1 MAIQVSSAQS
11 VTLRQIAVDAPDYSH
26 YRPLGTYQQVIR
38 LLNLEGEAT
47 CTLRHVVLQDRPD
60 YYALSYSWGPPTSTK
75 PLEIKQAGTESQVV
89 HIRRTVAKFLK
100 QLYRH
105 FGCISIW
112 LDVICINQRS
122 IPEQSAQVALMGD
135 IYSRA
140 KGVYAWMGGWDP
152 ELEYTFRYAN
162 TFSTKHE
169 IDSLDA
175 GRLDNGLENLSRRNY
190 WSR

>member
-1 MAIQVSSAQS
+1 MAAQVSSTQS
-11 VTLRQIAVDAPDYSH
+11 VSLRRIAVDAPDYSH
-26 YRPLGTYQQVIR
+26 YRPLGTGQQVIR
-38 LLNLEGEAT
+38 LLDLEGEAA
-47 CTLRHVVLQDRPD
+47 CTLRHVSLQDRPG
-60 YYALSYSWGPPTSTK
+60 YYALSYYWGPPASTK

-100 QLYRH
+100 QLYRR

-122 IPEQSAQVALMGD
+122 IAEQSSQVAFMAE

-140 KGVYAWMGGWDP
+140 TSVYAWMGGWDP
-152 ELEYTFRYAN
+152 EVDYAFRYV
-162 TFSTKHE
+162 STAYGAQNVDHFDIQKVDKG
-169 IDSLDA
+169 I
-175 GRLDNGLENLSRRNY
+175 ENLSLRSY